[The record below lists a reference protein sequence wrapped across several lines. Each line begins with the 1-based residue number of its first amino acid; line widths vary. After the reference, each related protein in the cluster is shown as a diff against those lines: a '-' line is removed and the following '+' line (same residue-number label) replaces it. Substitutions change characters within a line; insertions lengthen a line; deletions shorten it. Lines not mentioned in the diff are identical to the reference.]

1 MNFHLDG
8 AALSIKIGLS
18 ELGEFILEPA
28 WGLFLQVKYFSLK
41 VEWAS
46 ARHYQLL
53 PKIPGISL
61 NISV

>member
-28 WGLFLQVKYFSLK
+28 WGLLLQVKYFSLK
-41 VEWAS
+41 AEWAL
-46 ARHYQLL
+46 ARPL
-53 PKIPGISL
+53 PTAS
-61 NISV
+61 